1 MTCGSF
7 PTLLAALLAAGKL
20 AEAGQVCRPTPDCFD
35 GRCLGTP
42 VEFLP
47 VDLQLDSW
55 TDGDYVRS
63 NTSVRAHSLVQK
75 DFGIFL
81 HGPKL
86 RPKQQKSGQYAPP
99 LYVSGSLVDKVWRI
113 DDIQMAPAG
122 ALAASMKFVSW
133 ASAPSTMWFVPPA
146 YDGGPERFLVAEG
159 NPFYL
164 NPGNH
169 TSEMWAGGVDL
180 VDENKCTTLFPVNAV
195 DRFAGKV
202 VNTVECHSSGYCFFS
217 VWKFYDDSLPSNDDC
232 LYWCQTS
239 SPDDPTSCT
248 RSGILTDEGDN
259 KICHVSGTG
268 AVHGFMLGKTDV
280 NNSNSFDMLLL
291 YTGKG
296 TFDAGESHMEMLK
309 IVVSDDG
316 APKTVSRRA
325 WGTDLTNK
333 SITAGHDVGCDH
345 AWTDDDGKYIWVGS
359 FREKNDGVHMMDYD
373 TGKLVHS
380 IHGISSVI
388 TNSKYTYVSGI
399 DGTGSWGK
407 PGSVL
412 AVATCQKYG
421 TQVTGGESA
430 VLLINIS
437 QDVTQ
442 TPMNAVA
449 ELIV

>member
-1 MTCGSF
+1 
-7 PTLLAALLAAGKL
+7 
-20 AEAGQVCRPTPDCFD
+20 
-35 GRCLGTP
+35 
-42 VEFLP
+42 
-47 VDLQLDSW
+47 
-55 TDGDYVRS
+55 
-63 NTSVRAHSLVQK
+63 
-75 DFGIFL
+75 
-81 HGPKL
+81 
-86 RPKQQKSGQYAPP
+86 
-99 LYVSGSLVDKVWRI
+99 
-113 DDIQMAPAG
+113 
-122 ALAASMKFVSW
+122 
-133 ASAPSTMWFVPPA
+133 
-146 YDGGPERFLVAEG
+146 
-159 NPFYL
+159 
-164 NPGNH
+164 
-169 TSEMWAGGVDL
+169 
-180 VDENKCTTLFPVNAV
+180 
-195 DRFAGKV
+195 
-202 VNTVECHSSGYCFFS
+202 VNTVECHASGYCFFS

-232 LYWCQTS
+232 LFWCQTN

-296 TFDAGESHMEMLK
+296 TFDKGESHMEMLK

-437 QDVTQ
+437 QDVTE
-442 TPMNAVA
+442 TPMNVVA